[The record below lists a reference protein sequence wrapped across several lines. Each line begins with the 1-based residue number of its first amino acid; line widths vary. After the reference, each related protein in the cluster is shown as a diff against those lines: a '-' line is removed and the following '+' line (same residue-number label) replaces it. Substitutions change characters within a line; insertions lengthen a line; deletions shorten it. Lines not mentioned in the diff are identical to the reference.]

1 MTAKHIPNSSL
12 YNDYTPQYQRD
23 RKVRYINGFSSI
35 LKSWCHW
42 V

>member
-23 RKVRYINGFSSI
+23 RKVR
-35 LKSWCHW
+35 
-42 V
+42 